1 VGLHVCEEAIVEV
14 APVPAACAVRDSAPR
29 DLPDVVRAA
38 LEESVAAAGATVPVS
53 VEVVER
59 IEREPGT
66 GAKLRLVRSEVPER
80 A

>member
-1 VGLHVCEEAIVEV
+1 MNAV
-14 APVPAACAVRDSAPR
+14 AVSAVPSSPESLQAPAPR

-38 LEESVAAAGATVPVS
+38 LEESVAAAGATAPVC